1 MTPRTAALAVPLILV
16 NSAAI
21 YGQQGW
27 AYDHL
32 GHQRPLA
39 LMFAVAIES
48 IGIYLAAEAHAA
60 LMAGDASIRLRLGS
74 YAIGALV
81 GVLNYAHFS
90 SAGYMPNP
98 LALTFGL
105 LSSISPWLWAIRSR
119 SLNRDRL
126 RELGLIDPRAVRFA
140 VIRWVMFPVPTFRAF
155 RRAVWLGITQPAEA
169 VALVDVKFAVKKAT
183 SAQVDG
189 AEPVPVVKKVGETAK
204 GREIVK
210 VARRNPTAS
219 KAEIAAK
226 TGASV
231 STVER
236 HLPAVNGKPVASELT
251 S

>member
-1 MTPRTAALAVPLILV
+1 LILV

-32 GHQRPLA
+32 GHQRALA

-74 YAIGALV
+74 YSIGALV
-81 GVLNYAHFS
+81 GVLNYAHF
-90 SAGYMPNP
+90 ADPGYMPNP

-236 HLPAVNGKPVASELT
+236 HLPALNGKPVAAELT